1 MPRRACGPFS
11 TAAQGASPDAEPLL
25 YELARPL
32 LFRLDGERSH
42 DLALQALERARAL
55 GLVRAP
61 RAMPGRPVRAMGLEF
76 PNPVGLAAGLDKN
89 GAFVDALGSFGFG
102 FIEVGTVTPRPQPGN
117 PRPRLFRLPAAR
129 AVINRF
135 GFNNHGVD
143 ALVANVANRRYRGV
157 LGINIGKNFDTPMER
172 AAEDYLACL
181 RKVHA
186 HADYVTVNISSPNTA
201 NLRTLQSADALDAL
215 LAALMAERDAL
226 DARRGRRVPL
236 ALKLAPDLEDGD
248 VDAAADA
255 CLRHGVDAVIAT
267 NTTLSRQG
275 VEGLPHAH
283 EAGGLSGAPL
293 RARATAV
300 LRRLHAAL
308 RGRITL
314 VGVGGILSG
323 EDAREK
329 RDAGAA
335 LVQVYT
341 GLVYRGPGLVREA
354 VRALDEP

>member
-1 MPRRACGPFS
+1 MPGKDCEPSSSAGR
-11 TAAQGASPDAEPLL
+11 GASRGADRLL
-25 YELARPL
+25 YALARPL

-42 DLALQALERARAL
+42 DLSLHALDRARAL
-55 GLVRAP
+55 GLARAP
-61 RAMPGRPVRAMGLEF
+61 QPLPGRTVRAMGLEF
-76 PNPVGLAAGLDKN
+76 ANPVGLAAGLDKN
-89 GAFVDALGSFGFG
+89 GAFVDALASFGFG

-117 PRPRLFRLPAAR
+117 PRPRLFRLPKAR

-135 GFNNHGVD
+135 GFNNLGVD
-143 ALVANVANRRYRGV
+143 ALVANVAERRYRGV

-181 RKVHA
+181 RKVHP

-201 NLRTLQSADALDAL
+201 NLRALQAGDALDAL

-226 DARRGRRVPL
+226 DARAGRHVPL
-236 ALKLAPDLEDGD
+236 AVKLAPDLDEAGI
-248 VDAAADA
+248 DAAADA
-255 CLRHGVDAVIAT
+255 CLRHRVEAVIAT

-275 VEGLPHAH
+275 VEGMPHAD
-283 EAGGLSGAPL
+283 EGGGLSGAPL
-293 RARATAV
+293 RPRATAV

-308 RGRITL
+308 RGQVTL

-341 GLVYRGPGLVREA
+341 GLVYRGPALVREA